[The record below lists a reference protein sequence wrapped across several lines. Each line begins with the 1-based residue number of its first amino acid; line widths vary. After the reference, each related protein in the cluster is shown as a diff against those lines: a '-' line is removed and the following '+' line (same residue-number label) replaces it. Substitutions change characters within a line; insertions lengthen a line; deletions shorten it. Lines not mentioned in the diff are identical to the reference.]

1 MNELLTNKTF
11 IASFIAVLAAQFFKV
26 VINLLLTKEINVKSG
41 LSTGG
46 MPSSHSAAVAA
57 ISTCIGILNGTG
69 STLFAVTLVLSLVVI
84 SDAVGIRRAAGRH
97 AEVLNEWSKILSESF
112 EHGFKPEDL
121 RTLLGHT
128 YPQVFAGI
136 VLGCTCGALVA
147 VYLA

>member
-11 IASFIAVLAAQFFKV
+11 IASFLAVVTAQIFKV
-26 VINLLLTKEINVKSG
+26 IINLLLTKEINVKDG
-41 LSTGG
+41 LGTGG

-57 ISTCIGILNGTG
+57 ISTCVGILHGTG
-69 STLFAVTLVLSLVVI
+69 STFFAVTLVLSLVVI
-84 SDAVGIRRAAGRH
+84 SDAVGIRRAAGKH
-97 AEVLNEWSKILSESF
+97 AEVLNEWSKIFSESF

-136 VLGCTCGALVA
+136 LLGCTSGALVA
-147 VYLA
+147 VYL

>member
-11 IASFIAVLAAQFFKV
+11 IAAFIAFVAAQFFKV
-26 VINLLLTKEINVKSG
+26 IINLLLTKEIDVKSG

-46 MPSSHSAAVAA
+46 MPSSHSATVSA
-57 ISTCIGILNGTG
+57 ISTCVGILHGAG
-69 STLFAVTLVLSLVVI
+69 STLFAVTLVLSLVVV

-97 AEVLNEWSKILSESF
+97 AEVLNEWSRILSESF

-136 VLGCTCGALVA
+136 LLGCTSGALVA
-147 VYLA
+147 VYL